1 MELLVFSTLN
11 WRIHAVT
18 ACSFI
23 EYFLHKLSDLGA
35 PSLLARSRSADLILS
50 TAKGT
55 ILGLNQM

>member
-1 MELLVFSTLN
+1 MFSTLN

-18 ACSFI
+18 ACSYI

>member
-55 ILGLNQM
+55 I